1 MSRTSSTNLAIIGI
15 DLAKRVFHVHGAA
28 ADGTVLFRK
37 KLSRSKVL
45 PFFSGQLPCI
55 VAMEACASAHYWA
68 REFAKVGHTIKMIPP
83 IYVKPFVKRQ
93 KNDVNDAEA
102 IVEAASRPT
111 MTFVA
116 HKTEEQQAR
125 AMAFR
130 ARDVLVHQRTQLINS
145 LRGLLAEFGV
155 VAPLGRA
162 NIKILCDELHDPRST
177 LPAEV
182 IEVGQLMLDQID
194 RCQDKAKALEQK
206 NRQIAKTDINAKRL
220 MTIPGVGPV
229 TAMAIQAFAPD
240 LKTFENG
247 RHFSAWLGLVPQQKS
262 TGGRSILGR
271 TSKMGQRDIRRLLV
285 IGATSVIKAVTI
297 KGATPGTWLA
307 RMLASK
313 PKKLVAFALA
323 NKMARMIW
331 AVTIKEEGYRKPE
344 LLRQSHVAAAMAG

>member
-145 LRGLLAEFGV
+145 LRGL
-155 VAPLGRA
+155 
-162 NIKILCDELHDPRST
+162 
-177 LPAEV
+177 
-182 IEVGQLMLDQID
+182 
-194 RCQDKAKALEQK
+194 
-206 NRQIAKTDINAKRL
+206 
-220 MTIPGVGPV
+220 PV